1 MVNHWGS
8 LITKEP
14 LIFDDDSHYILID
27 ENNPFKHINGYYLSE
42 KEFISLNESETL
54 KIINQA
60 DQINN
65 DLILEL

>member
-14 LIFDDDSHYILID
+14 LIFDDDSRYILID
-27 ENNPFKHINGYYLSE
+27 DNNPFKHINGYYLSE
-42 KEFISLNESETL
+42 KEFINLNEIETL